1 MADPHDHPVGSV
13 SAEPQ
18 HDIAR
23 DTCPF
28 CGSSEVTHLVIGM
41 PAGPDA
47 GAGDPEWVAWVG
59 CVHPGYTRR
68 CESCGSTWTRGQV
81 FADLAELMAE
91 AEAAD
96 LEDLCD
102 WLSEDHE
109 LDAWVITDDDGHFEV
124 GFGNRGVT
132 IEFPIPAQELW
143 NTLDELHEEAADELT
158 AGHDGRGEGVRS

>member
-1 MADPHDHPVGSV
+1 MRVCACNGSKVVVAPRPPAVAVGKAFVHD
-13 SAEPQ
+13 
-18 HDIAR
+18 DY
-23 DTCPF
+23 
-28 CGSSEVTHLVIGM
+28 EVA
-41 PAGPDA
+41 AGC
-47 GAGDPEWVAWVG
+47 AGDPEWVVWVG

-81 FADLAELMAE
+81 FGDLAELMDE
-91 AEAAD
+91 AEVAD

-124 GFGNRGVT
+124 GFGDRGVT

-143 NTLDELHEEAADELT
+143 NTLD
-158 AGHDGRGEGVRS
+158 